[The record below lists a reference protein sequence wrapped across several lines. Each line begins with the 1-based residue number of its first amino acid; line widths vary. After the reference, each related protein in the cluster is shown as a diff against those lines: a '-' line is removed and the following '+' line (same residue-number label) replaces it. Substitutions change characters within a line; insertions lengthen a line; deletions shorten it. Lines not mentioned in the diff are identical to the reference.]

1 MRRALVIA
9 AVLAA
14 GLVPAAS
21 AFAAPGPWQAAS
33 DVRAAL
39 ADAETELL
47 LGSPAAAT
55 RRLAVA
61 ERPLQDV
68 LAGRPGD
75 LRSARRSLAAGVRA
89 LSAGDERAYAAARAA
104 VWTTVLG
111 AAAVEA
117 QAAAARGDVAEAR
130 SWLLVREFRPPTRFT
145 RAAAD
150 ATLALDRA
158 ASGRVSARDAA
169 AVVRTD
175 LLDTYDARLRAS
187 LASVREARRAGFGV
201 RAAEAAGAARGYW
214 AILRPAYLRA
224 RGAEAATRVDGALDA
239 LAGRTV
245 AGAAVGTQLR
255 QLDGLLEGFRAAP
268 LSADELVRRAGQLDR
283 FLRLVPIEYGRGV
296 ANGVVTKDFEIQEA
310 ITFRDGAASAYR
322 DLEPVLL
329 ARDAAAT
336 RSLGVALTALGD
348 ALAEASR
355 GSRVEDPGVVSQTT
369 AEALG
374 LIGGL
379 YPSAWTDAAETADFD
394 VISATLDRLEAAAA
408 SGEWG
413 RAEQARLEAY
423 GVFELGPEQRL
434 RGLAP
439 DLFREVEGYFWYG
452 EGDVD
457 GLVQLLKRKASAA
470 EIAETRAALDAAL
483 TESEERIGA
492 GPGSRAS
499 IVTNSAIIVFREGL
513 EAVLILA
520 ALMASM
526 VGAQRRY
533 RRPLLGG
540 VLLALVA
547 SAVTW
552 VIAQTVLGSL
562 AGWGERL
569 EAVVSL
575 VAIGVLLLILNW
587 FYHRVYWQE
596 NLQGLHRKKKRI
608 LAGTSIGI
616 LSAQALGL
624 VALGFSSVYREGFE
638 TVLFLQALTLEA
650 GAWTVLQGVMLGLAG
665 VVGVFFLVI
674 ALERRLPHKKMLIAT
689 GVLITWVLVILV
701 GQTVQTMQK
710 VGWLAV
716 SPIEGLELPY
726 WAGAWLGLYPTWQG
740 LGAQLAALAFVLGS
754 YFGAEALRKRRRARI
769 LAEPLRARAAGTG
782 PADLDEARQ
791 PRGRPAASCA
801 GSRTTWRALPRPP
814 SATHGSPRRGRRAR
828 GQRARRT
835 LT

>member
-1 MRRALVIA
+1 MRRALVIGA
-9 AVLAA
+9 ALVAALAA
-14 GLVPAAS
+14 AAG
-21 AFAAPGPWQAAS
+21 AAAAPAPWRAAS

-39 ADAETELL
+39 ADAETELV
-47 LGSPAAAT
+47 LGAPAAAAD
-55 RRLAVA
+55 RLTGVEA
-61 ERPLQDV
+61 PLEAL
-68 LAGRPGD
+68 LAGRPAA
-75 LRSARRSLAAGVRA
+75 LRAARRSLADAAGA
-89 LSAGDERAYAAARAA
+89 LAAGDERAFAAARAA
-104 VWTTVLG
+104 TWTTVL
-111 AAAVEA
+111 AAAAA
-117 QAAAARGDVAEAR
+117 QAEQAAARGDVRGAR
-130 SWLLVREFRPPTRFT
+130 AWLLVREFRPPTRFS

-150 ATLALDRA
+150 ATLALDRLA
-158 ASGRVSARDAA
+158 AGRSSARDAA
-169 AVVRTD
+169 VTVRTD
-175 LLDTYDARLRAS
+175 LLDTYDSRLRSS
-187 LASVREARRAGFGV
+187 LAAVREARIAGFDV
-201 RAAEAAGAARGYW
+201 RAAEAAAAARGYW
-214 AILRPAYLRA
+214 ALLRPAFVETS
-224 RGAEAATRVDGALDA
+224 GA
-239 LAGRTV
+239 
-245 AGAAVGTQLR
+245 AGAARLDAALEGLVRRSVEGRAVGAQLGE
-255 QLDGLLEGFRAAP
+255 LDGLLEGFRAAP
-268 LSADELVRRAGQLDR
+268 LSQQELVRRAGQLDR

-296 ANGVVTKDFEIQEA
+296 ADGVVTKDFEIQEA
-310 ITFRDGAASAYR
+310 ITFRDGAASAFR
-322 DLEPVLL
+322 DLQPVLL
-329 ARDAAAT
+329 ARDPAAT
-336 RSLGVALTALGD
+336 RALAVSLTRLGD
-348 ALAEASR
+348 AVAEASR
-355 GSRVEDPGVVSQTT
+355 GTRVEDPDTVAATT
-369 AEALG
+369 DEALD

-379 YPSAWTDAAETADFD
+379 YPSAWKDAAKTADFD

-439 DLFREVEGYFWYG
+439 SLFREVEGYFWYG

-470 EIAETRAALDAAL
+470 ELAATRAALDEAL

-526 VGAQRRY
+526 VGAQRRF
-533 RRPLLGG
+533 RRPLMGG

-575 VAIGVLLLILNW
+575 VAIAVLLLILNW

-596 NLQGLHRKKKRI
+596 NLQDLHRKKKRV
-608 LAGTSIGI
+608 LAGASIGV

-650 GAWTVLQGVMLGLAG
+650 GAWTVLQGVVLGFAG

-689 GVLITWVLVILV
+689 GLLITWVLIVLV

-710 VGWLAV
+710 VGWV
-716 SPIEGLELPY
+716 PVTPVEGLELPY
-726 WAGAWLGLYPTWQG
+726 WAGVWLGLYPTWEG
-740 LGAQLAALAFVLGS
+740 LTAQLCAALFVLGS

-769 LAEPLRARAAGTG
+769 AWAGAPGRQGPVPREAPVQVGTPPGSVPLRPT
-782 PADLDEARQ
+782 D
-791 PRGRPAASCA
+791 
-801 GSRTTWRALPRPP
+801 T
-814 SATHGSPRRGRRAR
+814 
-828 GQRARRT
+828 
-835 LT
+835 